1 MIRFG
6 VPATH
11 PKHVARPPE
20 TQLVHGDVQPALI
33 IVEAGDKP
41 VFTVCIVAG
50 IESITLTT
58 IDGAL

>member
-11 PKHVARPPE
+11 PKHVVKPPE
-20 TQLVHGDVQPALI
+20 TQLAHGEVQPALI
-33 IVEAGDKP
+33 IAEAGDKP

-50 IESITLTT
+50 TEFITLTT